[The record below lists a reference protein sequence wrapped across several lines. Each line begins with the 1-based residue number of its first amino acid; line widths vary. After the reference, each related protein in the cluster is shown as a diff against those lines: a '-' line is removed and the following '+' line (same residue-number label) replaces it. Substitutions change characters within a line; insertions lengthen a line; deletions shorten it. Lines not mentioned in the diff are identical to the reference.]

1 VSEKDSAARKPKKNG
16 KDGWDKWRIILEP
29 AGGLLTAA
37 AVAFLTYFTSK
48 SLTRWQERENTARAR
63 SQETENNARVYTELM
78 SKREEAET
86 GLRKAMF
93 DSIMKA
99 FLDSSTSSPSEPQK
113 SLEDEILKIELLA
126 YNFHE
131 SLNLAPLFK
140 NLERE
145 IDARLLKDP
154 NDRVALHCRKR
165 LRKVATDSVEKQ
177 LAALTT
183 ADGRNSAVLVHGSF
197 QEPFNNKVPPAD
209 LYLGKTRYHIEVVI
223 TAQDAVTQESRVS
236 LDVKTNDSAGP
247 DQFPPRHAEFWVS
260 SFDFPMIDNTRLPN
274 DQFCALVLKIL
285 EPDENPTYELH
296 AVCFPGSRALQE
308 KPYYDE
314 ILERLRQDAT
324 H

>member
-1 VSEKDSAARKPKKNG
+1 VSEKNNAARKPKKSG
-16 KDGWDKWRIILEP
+16 KDGWDKWQIILGP
-29 AGGLLTAA
+29 VGGLLTAL
-37 AVAFLTYFTSK
+37 AVAYLTFSTSK
-48 SLTRWQERENTARAR
+48 SFTRWQER
-63 SQETENNARVYTELM
+63 ENNARVYTELM

-86 GLRKAMF
+86 DLRKAMF
-93 DSIMKA
+93 DSIMNA
-99 FLDSSTSSPSEPQK
+99 FLNSSTSNSSERKK
-113 SLEDEILKIELLA
+113 SVEDEVLKIELLA

-131 SLNLAPLFK
+131 SLNLAPLLK
-140 NLERE
+140 NIERE
-145 IDARLLKDP
+145 IDARLLSDR
-154 NDRVALHCRKR
+154 NDKVALDCRKR
-165 LRKVATDSVEKQ
+165 LRRVATDSVEKQ

-183 ADGRNSAVLVHGSF
+183 ADGRNSAMLVHGSF

-223 TAQDAVTQESRVS
+223 TAQDAITQESRVS
-236 LDVKTNDSAGP
+236 LDVKTNDSAGS

-274 DQFCALVLKIL
+274 DQFCALALKIL

-296 AVCFPGSRALQE
+296 AVCFPGSRAALQE

-324 H
+324 P